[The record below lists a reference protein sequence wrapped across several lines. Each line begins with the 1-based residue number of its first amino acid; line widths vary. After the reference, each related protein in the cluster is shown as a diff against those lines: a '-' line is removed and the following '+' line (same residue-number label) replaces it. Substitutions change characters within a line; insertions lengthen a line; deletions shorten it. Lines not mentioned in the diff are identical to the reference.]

1 MARRGGGWVSI
12 YNFEPGE
19 SSQGVSI
26 YAGAETVSQET
37 YGSDGNPC
45 TTEDL
50 CMTNTLLLNF
60 LEIIDSVNAV
70 VKEFF
75 PAAIVTSSAIT
86 KIKSLAFLND
96 YTYVRFLWI
105 SRHPGMIFDDNNL
118 SLCYEIKDIYLE
130 FGLTSWTTDPL
141 VNTL

>member
-1 MARRGGGWVSI
+1 MSRKATSVSI
-12 YNFEPGE
+12 YNYQPVY

-26 YAGAETVSQET
+26 YKGIEPISQT

-45 TTEDL
+45 TAEDT
-50 CMTNTLLLNF
+50 CMTDILLQQF
-60 LEIIDSVNAV
+60 LDIVESVKTV
-70 VKEFF
+70 IQEFF
-75 PAAIVTSSAIT
+75 PAVNLTSTAIT

-96 YTYVRFLWI
+96 YTYVRFMWI

-118 SLCYEIKDIYLE
+118 SLRYEIKDIYLE
-130 FGLTSWTTDPL
+130 FGLTSWNVDPL

>member
-1 MARRGGGWVSI
+1 
-12 YNFEPGE
+12 
-19 SSQGVSI
+19 
-26 YAGAETVSQET
+26 
-37 YGSDGNPC
+37 
-45 TTEDL
+45 
-50 CMTNTLLLNF
+50 MTNILLLNF
-60 LEIIDSVNAV
+60 LDIVDSVNAV

-75 PAAIVTSSAIT
+75 PAAIATSSAIT

-118 SLCYEIKDIYLE
+118 SLRYEIKDIYLE
-130 FGLTSWTTDPL
+130 FDLTSWNTDPL

>member
-1 MARRGGGWVSI
+1 MPRNGSSVSI
-12 YNFEPGE
+12 YNYQPVYV
-19 SSQGVSI
+19 SQGVSI
-26 YAGAETVSQET
+26 YKGIEPISQT
-37 YGSDGNPC
+37 YGSDGTPC
-45 TTEDL
+45 TAEDT
-50 CMTNTLLLNF
+50 CMTNILLLNF
-60 LEIIDSVNAV
+60 LDIVDSVNAV

-75 PAAIVTSSAIT
+75 PAAIATSSAIT

-118 SLCYEIKDIYLE
+118 SLRYEIKDIYLE
-130 FGLTSWTTDPL
+130 FDLTSWNTDPL